1 MVLLFAAVVAAGF
14 IIFRRSRSSK
24 TPEGGELLPDNE
36 RYMYAKPDVYGGE
49 PHVDQSEVAEI
60 ELATVEHRVAEIGGG
75 RVQHSPPMPQNT
87 VYHEA
92 P

>member
-1 MVLLFAAVVAAGF
+1 MGLLFVAVVAAGF
-14 IIFRRSRSSK
+14 IIFRRRNSK
-24 TPEGGELLPDNE
+24 APESGEFLPTNE
-36 RYMYAKPDVYGGE
+36 RYVYAKPDVYGGE
-49 PHVDQSEVAEI
+49 PYVDQSEVAEI

-75 RVQHSPPMPQNT
+75 RVQHSPPMPRNT